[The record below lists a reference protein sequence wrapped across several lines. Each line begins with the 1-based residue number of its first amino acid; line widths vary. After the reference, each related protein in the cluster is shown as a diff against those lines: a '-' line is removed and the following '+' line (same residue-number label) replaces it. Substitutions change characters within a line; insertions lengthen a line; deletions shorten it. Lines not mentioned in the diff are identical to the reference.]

1 MSDSSSYLHYPI
13 LPDERMFKMS
23 EQNQIQRKKTNEIQT
38 VNDLTNKQASVVP
51 VEQQF
56 GLSLEGLTDEQQ
68 QALRYKMLQSCV
80 DLKIDA
86 IDAQNRTVITSAE
99 MNQTIQTVNSLSQ
112 TKAEFSVS
120 SEHKTA
126 TGSTNIK
133 VSNYKNTSMW
143 IVIAIIG
150 VVLILAL
157 AKGC

>member
-1 MSDSSSYLHYPI
+1 
-13 LPDERMFKMS
+13 MFKMS
-23 EQNQIQRKKTNEIQT
+23 ETNQLQRRNSSEIKT
-38 VNDLTNKQASVVP
+38 VNDLTNNPTSVVP

-86 IDAQNRTVITSAE
+86 IEAQNRTVISSAE
-99 MNQTIQTVNSLSQ
+99 MNQTIQTANSLSQ
-112 TKAEFSVS
+112 TKADFSVS

-133 VSNYKNTSMW
+133 VSNYKNTSLW
-143 IVIAIIG
+143 IVVAIIG
-150 VVLILAL
+150 VILILAL
-157 AKGC
+157 SKGC